1 MSPLILTREEL
12 AKRWANSGKGIL
24 SGVYQGSMDEADVYS
39 RDPVYGGAVRN
50 NKKEALES
58 FVIPVRNSW
67 VDTEEYAKL
76 WNEIEDCMNRLKAQ
90 NFGRPGQAMN
100 VSQFPDDYYTMIDRI
115 RIDITRRRIE
125 NMDFTSE
132 ISQEITNT
140 NFGKSIRLDEFL
152 PYTGAFVE
160 QKGRGETIP
169 LVQQKTGDTG
179 TIVMHIFA
187 LGWERT
193 LEDELYNLDI
203 FSLQKV
209 NIAVARAYTA
219 LRNSRNGIGT
229 AVGYSIAGPWPI
241 AQRVAASVGF
251 ATYDLNLYHTLR
263 NAERKLGALLDPQ
276 TLQEID
282 ASRMVLIVRENNV
295 LKDLQRVIGGK
306 LAPGMAY
313 ATTLSV
319 EPLGIDEIWQYKGD
333 TLYVG
338 AKRIDYP
345 GVPAGKAYLC
355 IPARGTTAPNF
366 VLNKR
371 GLTQEVGRGDVMTLS
386 REKRAWYCAQTEYQT
401 EWFGEAAG
409 LAAGTGF
416 IVEITLPTFDEET

>member
-1 MSPLILTREEL
+1 MSPLILTKEEL
-12 AKRWANSGKGIL
+12 TKRFVNSGRGIL
-24 SGVYQGSMDEADVYS
+24 SGCYAGKANELDVFS
-39 RDPVYGGAVRN
+39 RDSSMGAVRN
-50 NKKEALES
+50 LKGQPLES
-58 FVIPVRNSW
+58 IVVPKNAAW
-67 VDTEEYAKL
+67 VDTAEYHQL
-76 WNEIEDCMNRLKAQ
+76 WNEIEDAMSRLKAQ
-90 NFGRPGQAMN
+90 NFGRGAMN
-100 VSQFPDDYYTMIDRI
+100 VAQFPDDYYTMIDRI

-132 ISQEITNT
+132 IAQEITNT
-140 NFGKSIRLDEFL
+140 NFGRSIRLDEFL
-152 PYTGAFVE
+152 PYAGAFKE
-160 QKGRGETIP
+160 IKGTGDTIP
-169 LVQQKTGDTG
+169 LIQQKTGGTD

-229 AVGYSIAGPWPI
+229 AIALSAAGGWPLN
-241 AQRVAASVGF
+241 QRVAASIGY
-251 ATYDLNLYHTLR
+251 ATYDLNLYNTLR
-263 NAERKLGALLDPQ
+263 NAERKLAALLDPQ

-282 ASRMVLIVRENNV
+282 ASRMCLLVRENNV
-295 LKDLQRVIGGK
+295 LKDLSRVVGGK
-306 LAPGMAY
+306 LENGAVAY
-313 ATTLSV
+313 ASSISL

-333 TLYVG
+333 SIFVG
-338 AKRIDYP
+338 TEDLEYP
-345 GVPAGKAYLC
+345 GVPAGKAYLF

-409 LAAGTGF
+409 GAAHTGF
-416 IVEITLPTFDEET
+416 IVEVELPTFDEET